1 MSFPGRYRDSE
12 PRPAPAGSEPSL
24 ARAAV
29 GGVAWVGTS
38 YLITRATLLVSTVIL
53 ARALSPSDFGIYAVA
68 LAFITYAEVVN
79 DLGVAQAL
87 ILLPGDRRRNDAGL
101 VVSFSVSALLV
112 AVAMIAAPFVARF
125 FGQPTVGPI
134 LRVLSLSLL
143 LRAWGQVPD
152 AILIRDLR
160 FKDRFRANAWR
171 ASIQGAVWIGLA
183 IAGLGVWA
191 LVLGYLAGYSVGS
204 AILWRYVDYR
214 PGRSSWRVRWSTVRP
229 LLTFSAPLVGS
240 VLLLSLIND
249 VDYLIVG
256 RRLGTTAL
264 GYYTIAFRVPQ
275 MVISNSFLVFSQV
288 LIPVLVRAGLDS
300 ARLRRGYLRTLR
312 LQTTF
317 GFSAA
322 VGLAVVAPLLVPVLF
337 GARWAPAI
345 MPMVALS
352 LYATVRSLAWG
363 ATDVYKAI
371 GRPGLAFLSSLL
383 WLLALVPALLLGS
396 RLGIE
401 GVAWS
406 QLGVALVASLV
417 MHETAIRRMN
427 LPHRKLPAALGPALL
442 AALGTALAAGAI
454 RLWLPGPAAIR
465 LAAALIAGAGA
476 GLAVLHI
483 ADRDYLPRM
492 RVLLLPSRTTTAPK
506 WAEDEEVEAEV

>member
-1 MSFPGRYRDSE
+1 MSFPGRHRDSE
-12 PRPAPAGSEPSL
+12 AGPAPAGSEPSL
-24 ARAAV
+24 AKAAV
-29 GGVAWVGTS
+29 GGVAWVGAS

-53 ARALSPSDFGIYAVA
+53 ARALSPTDFGVYAVA

-79 DLGVAQAL
+79 DLGVVQAL
-87 ILLPGDRRRNDAGL
+87 ILLPGDRRRNNAGL
-101 VVSFSVSALLV
+101 MVSFSVSALLV
-112 AVAMIAAPFVARF
+112 TAAMIAAPFVARF
-125 FGQPTVGPI
+125 FGQPNVGPI

-143 LRAWGQVPD
+143 IRAWGQVPD

-160 FKDRFRANAWR
+160 FKERFRANAGR

-191 LVLGYLAGYSVGS
+191 LALGYLAGYLVNS

-214 PGRSSWRVRWSTVRP
+214 PGRSFWRVRWSTIRP

-240 VLLLSLIND
+240 VLLLALIND

-264 GYYTIAFRVPQ
+264 GYYTVAFRVPQ

-288 LIPVLVRAGLDS
+288 LIPVLVRAGLDPL
-300 ARLRRGYLRTLR
+300 RLQRGYLRTLR

-345 MPMVALS
+345 LPMVGLS

-363 ATDVYKAI
+363 ATDVYKAM
-371 GRPGLAFLSSLL
+371 GRPRLAFLSSFL
-383 WLLALVPALLLGS
+383 WLLALVPALFLGS

-406 QLGVALVASLV
+406 QFGVALVAALV
-417 MHETAIRRMN
+417 MHETAIRAMN
-427 LPHRKLPAALGPALL
+427 LSHRRVALALGPAML
-442 AALGTALAAGAI
+442 AALSTALAAGAI
-454 RLWLPGPAAIR
+454 GLWLPFPGAIR
-465 LAAALIAGAGA
+465 LAAAVIAGAAA
-476 GLAVLHI
+476 GLAVLHM
-483 ADRDYLPRM
+483 ADREYLPRM
-492 RVLLLPSRTTTAPK
+492 RALLLPSRTMTAPQ
-506 WAEDEEVEAEV
+506 WAEEEEVEAEA